1 MLSGQ
6 LPIGAIVGPQG
17 IKGQFK
23 VKPFTATPHSLSAYG
38 PVTTDNGLQ
47 LTLQVMS
54 INSKGLAITRAKG
67 ICSREAAEALRGMT
81 LLVARDKLPDLDD
94 GEFYHADLI
103 GMTVN
108 NQDGIWIGSLVSIHN
123 FGAGDIAELAPDRG
137 PTIMVP
143 FGGDRLIGINMEAK
157 ELCLLVPDGLLGDA
171 KEDDKIS
178 GDDELS

>member
-1 MLSGQ
+1 MSTGQ

-23 VKPFTATPHSLSAYG
+23 VKTFTATPRSLSAYG

-47 LTLQVMS
+47 LALQIIS
-54 INSKGLAITRAKG
+54 INSKGLAIVCAKG
-67 ICSREAAEALRGMT
+67 VCTREAAEALRGMT
-81 LLVARDKLPDLDD
+81 LLVARDRLPNLDE

-108 NQDGIWIGSLVSIHN
+108 NQNGIWIGNLVSIHN
-123 FGAGDIAELAPDRG
+123 FGAGDSAELSPDRG

-143 FGGDRLIGINMEAK
+143 FGGDRLIKIDMEAN
-157 ELCLLVPDGLLGDA
+157 ELCLLVPDGLLDDA
-171 KEDDKIS
+171 NKDDKVS
-178 GDDELS
+178 GDDKHS